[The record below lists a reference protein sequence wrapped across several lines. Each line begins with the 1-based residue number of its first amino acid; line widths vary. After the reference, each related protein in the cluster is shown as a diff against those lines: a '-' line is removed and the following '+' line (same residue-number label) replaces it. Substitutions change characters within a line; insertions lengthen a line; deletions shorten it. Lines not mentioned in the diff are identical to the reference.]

1 MGNVVNTKCPY
12 CGSEDIRADCNLIT
26 IGKLCADGTI
36 KFDTEWFRDEIEEY
50 VSESDEK
57 HISGYCYHCGSRCK
71 FAWGK
76 GFVKEIPKIRA
87 DQIRTLSDENLG
99 RFICKEFM
107 HGACG
112 SCRFDVHVTVPID
125 KHICTLQEWLKEK
138 SNE

>member
-1 MGNVVNTKCPY
+1 MFPNLMKNIYRDIVIIVDHDVNLH
-12 CGSEDIRADCNLIT
+12 G
-26 IGKLCADGTI
+26 
-36 KFDTEWFRDEIEEY
+36 
-50 VSESDEK
+50 
-57 HISGYCYHCGSRCK
+57 
-71 FAWGK
+71 GK

-112 SCRFDVHVTVPID
+112 NCRFDVHVTVPID